1 MMGTRALKVVR
12 QFLFRA
18 DAEGVAVPPL
28 DGALTP
34 NDLLDEGVEVV
45 PEGSMSDP
53 AGLDIADDGR
63 MFVVDG
69 NRLLV
74 ADLTATAAEPQL
86 VTTLPGNGGAVKV
99 ARDGQHV
106 FVCIGGVGVVR
117 VSLSD
122 PNSDHDIVVPLLCPT
137 DVDELPDGRVVVT
150 EGSDR
155 NGPDAWARDLL
166 EKNARGRLIVV
177 DVQGGQTVLASGL
190 AFPSGVCVTAGGGSV
205 LVSEAWTHSLTAYTL
220 QAGGGHAKSMLWDN
234 FPGYPG
240 RLNRDPAGGY
250 WLSVFALRTHLVE
263 FVLLEDDFR
272 HTMMESIEPEYWIR
286 PMLRTLNSGLEPLQ
300 GGQLKKLGKTK
311 PWAPARSYGL
321 VVQLDAGG
329 APIASLHSRAAAE
342 THGVVVAQPFG
353 DRIVFVA
360 RGRQAVMSV
369 VKPGGNP

>member
-1 MMGTRALKVVR
+1 MIGTRALKVVR

-34 NDLLDEGVEVV
+34 NDLLDDGVELL
-45 PEGSMSDP
+45 PAGALSDP
-53 AGLDIADDGR
+53 AGLDMAEDGR
-63 MFVVDG
+63 MFVVDE
-69 NRLLV
+69 NRLMV
-74 ADLTATAAEPQL
+74 APTAGAQPQL
-86 VTTLPGNGGAVKV
+86 VATLPGVGAAVK
-99 ARDGQHV
+99 ASRDGRHV
-106 FVCIGGVGVVR
+106 FVCVGGVGVVR

-122 PNSDHDIVVPLLCPT
+122 PESSHDVVAPMLCPT
-137 DVDELPDGRVVVT
+137 DVDELPDGRLVVA

-155 NGPDAWARDLL
+155 NGPDDWARDLL
-166 EKNARGRLIVV
+166 EKNARGRLLLVHPDGRQDVV
-177 DVQGGQTVLASGL
+177 ASGL
-190 AFPSGVCVTAGGGSV
+190 AFPSGVCVTQAGDSV
-205 LVSEAWTHSLTAYTL
+205 LVSEAWQHSLTLWNLQRRDDYARTTL
-220 QAGGGHAKSMLWDN
+220 WNN

-240 RLNRDPAGGY
+240 RIRRDPSGGY

-272 HTMMESIEPEYWIR
+272 QTMLTSIEPEYWIR

-329 APIASLHSRAAAE
+329 APIASLHSRAAAD
-342 THGVVVAQPFG
+342 THGVVVAQPLA
-353 DRIVFVA
+353 DRIVFVS
-360 RGRQAVMSV
+360 RGRQVVRSV
-369 VKPGGNP
+369 AKPGGNA